1 MERRTQS
8 ELVARLRSDARHI
21 AARFGLRYR
30 AIEPERASV
39 SSRYGVCFSDGEIRI
54 RLRHARTGRPLKYS
68 SLVNTLC
75 HELAHLKHFH
85 HGERFKAFYLELL
98 SFARMEGIYR
108 PDPRGRP
115 PPADRVPAREAPP
128 AQLGLFG

>member
-1 MERRTQS
+1 M
-8 ELVARLRSDARHI
+8 ARLRSDAGRI
-21 AARFGLRYR
+21 AARFALRYR
-30 AIEPERASV
+30 SIEAERANV

-98 SFARMEGIYR
+98 SWARLAGIYR

-115 PPADRVPAREAPP
+115 ALLACELPPAPGPTAKKAPP
-128 AQLGLFG
+128 APMQLGLFG